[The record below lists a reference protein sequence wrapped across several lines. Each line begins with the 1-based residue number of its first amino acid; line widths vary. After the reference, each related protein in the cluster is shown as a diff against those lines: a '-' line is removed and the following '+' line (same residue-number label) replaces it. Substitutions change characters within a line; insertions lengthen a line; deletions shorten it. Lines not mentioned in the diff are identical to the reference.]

1 MIDEIITLLEE
12 NKLKKEKG
20 EVNSIEIPFER
31 FGKFFY
37 GYEKGKY
44 FLYTANSGIGKTK
57 ITKFL
62 AVLSVLRFAVK
73 HNLKVHIKYFAL
85 EESSV
90 DFWLSFLSAIL
101 DTKENLRLSVAQL
114 KSLGEHTLTNEQL
127 LAINRCKSIL
137 SLFMTYITV
146 YDSIS
151 NGYGIFKEVKNYAKE
166 NGKFYYKGEEILT
179 DSDQHDKYV
188 ANNPDEYV
196 FVIVDHMGLLIS
208 EKNKDGD
215 KMDERT
221 AMGYF
226 SKEYALKNFC
236 KKYKYVFIGVVQ
248 QSQDQERMEF
258 TNKGDSVIKKL
269 EPTISGIANNK
280 EIAREADFIFGL
292 FAPDR
297 YEIEKY
303 RGYDITKLKDTYRC
317 LIVLKDRWYGTAN
330 SYVHLFMDGVKN
342 EFYELPKAS
351 DMSETKYREY
361 LSKVNK

>member
-1 MIDEIITLLEE
+1 MIDEILKLLEE
-12 NKLKKEKG
+12 NKGRKERG
-20 EVNSIEIPFER
+20 ECNSIELPFER
-31 FGKFFY
+31 FGKFFF

-73 HNLKVHIKYFAL
+73 NNIKVHIKYFAL
-85 EESSV
+85 EESAI

-101 DTKENLRLSVAQL
+101 DTKKDIRLSVAEL
-114 KSLGEHTLTNEQL
+114 KSLGENTLTDKQL
-127 LAINRCKSIL
+127 AAIKECKEYLAI
-137 SLFMTYITV
+137 FMQYITV
-146 YDSIS
+146 YDNIS
-151 NGYGIFKEVKNYAKE
+151 NGFGIFKEVRDYARD
-166 NGKFYYKGEEILT
+166 NGKFYYKGKEISAE
-179 DSDQHDKYV
+179 SDQHDKYI
-188 ANNPDEYV
+188 ANDPNEYV
-196 FVIVDHMGLLIS
+196 FIILDHMGLLIS
-208 EKNKDGD
+208 EKNKQGD

-236 KKYKYVFIGVVQ
+236 KKYKYIFIGVVQ
-248 QSQDQERMEF
+248 QSQEQEKMEF

-269 EPTISGIANNK
+269 EPTISGIANNR

-351 DMSETKYREY
+351 DMNDTKYAEF
-361 LSKVNK
+361 LKKVGK